1 MVSAPKSAGERS
13 DDPTIPIEKEVEEI
27 EQKIPLY
34 IGIDDLNMFR
44 GLKGYMKNLSRD
56 DLKACMNFEALSS
69 VLSEKNKEL
78 GLTHREN
85 TINPLTRAVEF
96 GEIQVAILAVPGH
109 PWNKQ
114 KVKVLEIGTGP
125 KNSGRNWVTLLD
137 FNGKET
143 NTMEDQAL
151 AKPHVVVVLFHCF
164 TGLVK

>member
-1 MVSAPKSAGERS
+1 MVSAPKSTGEHS
-13 DDPTIPIEKEVEEI
+13 DDLTIPIEKEVEEI

-34 IGIDDLNMFR
+34 IGIDDLNMFH

-56 DLKACMNFEALSS
+56 DLEAYACMNFEALSS
-69 VLSEKNKEL
+69 VLSQKNKEL

-109 PWNKQ
+109 PWNKR
-114 KVKVLEIGTGP
+114 KVKVLEIGAGP
-125 KNSGRNWVTLLD
+125 KNSGRNLVTLLD

-143 NTMEDQAL
+143 NTMEDQA
-151 AKPHVVVVLFHCF
+151 
-164 TGLVK
+164 